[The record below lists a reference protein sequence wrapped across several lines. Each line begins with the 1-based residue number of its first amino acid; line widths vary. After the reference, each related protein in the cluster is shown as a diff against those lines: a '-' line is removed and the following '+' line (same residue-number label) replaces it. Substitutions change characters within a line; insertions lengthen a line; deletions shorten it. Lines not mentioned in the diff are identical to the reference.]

1 MTITRDHVSD
11 LAEKASPDEPRSGK
25 NSPSA
30 TAATTVAAPRNAEAA
45 PNTKKGAAVVTLAT
59 LRSLPENEEVT
70 LYLDVVPA
78 AGTAATPA
86 GPKPPPRAAQNLPK
100 PPRETAAASEFDKF
114 LKRPC
119 PDLGG
124 LLHTLEEKIASPPP
138 RGRRSVARSEAE
150 EEVVATVSQCVI
162 VRKISGRD
170 EGGGA
175 CAAGGRIPR
184 SSAPMPPPPPAASSS
199 RGAEGKKCA
208 AASKVDATIDACLLG
223 ESQIVT
229 AGEGIHRCAL
239 SRKNDFTLWL
249 VSLTNLSSQRVA
261 NIS

>member
-30 TAATTVAAPRNAEAA
+30 ATAATVAAPRNAEAV
-45 PNTKKGAAVVTLAT
+45 PNAKKGAAVVTLAT

-86 GPKPPPRAAQNLPK
+86 GPKPPRAAQNRPK
-100 PPRETAAASEFDKF
+100 PPREIAASSEFDKF

-124 LLHTLEEKIASPPP
+124 LLHTLEEKIASPP
-138 RGRRSVARSEAE
+138 RGRRSVARSEA

-162 VRKISGRD
+162 VRKISGRE
-170 EGGGA
+170 EGGGECVA
-175 CAAGGRIPR
+175 SGGIPR
-184 SSAPMPPPPPAASSS
+184 SSAPMPPPPPAALLW

-229 AGEGIHRCAL
+229 AREGFHRCAL
-239 SRKNDFTLWL
+239 RPKE
-249 VSLTNLSSQRVA
+249 
-261 NIS
+261 